1 MELGSLEVQ
10 IFVSLVVVLGTAFIA
25 LVCDFLKGNNE
36 QLRERNVE
44 LRARQDERERLG
56 LSQPLA
62 WLQGLAALVQRAPSP
77 PAAPVEPAR
86 MSTAPAPAA
95 TTPPDSSLK
104 LDNPTVPVTTA
115 PPASAEET
123 PMRRRLYDQVRPAPP
138 NTQWASKEELEQL
151 AGRAARIRARQE
163 AGQQSPDTGSAIG
176 SPAPKP
182 EVETDGS
189 IASKPVAPEPPP
201 PSPPSSA
208 VATDTPKIRV
218 LPVPFLVE
226 QSQPRVETV
235 PPPAAAAEG
244 ESIQTALLETEPE
257 PHPPSSSDHLPEAEL
272 ACEPAATARRERAPD
287 GWMELT
293 IGQAAPPSTDVPT
306 PTPPV
311 EPVPAAEQS
320 VPETAEPAAVVEPAP
335 ITIPSGLHDS
345 ATLSALLEANRP
357 FSGVVVSIGIND
369 FEALRERLASG
380 ETNTES
386 LAPLNK
392 LITSM
397 LRPGDFASRF
407 QEDDFILLFP
417 GEAGS
422 AAQRRLFQVSE
433 KLWDFQLRS
442 LGQLAVMFSW
452 GGLEV
457 TNEPL
462 SNAVAAARERMYQT
476 RRNRRQ
482 AADRKRV
489 ANG

>member
-77 PAAPVEPAR
+77 PAAPVEPTR
-86 MSTAPAPAA
+86 MSTAPAPA
-95 TTPPDSSLK
+95 TTAAPDSSLK
-104 LDNPTVPVTTA
+104 VDNPTVPVTTA
-115 PPASAEET
+115 PPAPAEE
-123 PMRRRLYDQVRPAPP
+123 PPIRRRLYDQVRPATS

-163 AGQQSPDTGSAIG
+163 AGQQSPETGSAIG

-182 EVETDGS
+182 EVETGGAT
-189 IASKPVAPEPPP
+189 ASKPVAPEPTPP
-201 PSPPSSA
+201 PSSP
-208 VATDTPKIRV
+208 VATETPKIRV

-226 QSQPRVETV
+226 QNQPSVETV
-235 PPPAAAAEG
+235 PPPAAAADV

-257 PHPPSSSDHLPEAEL
+257 PHPPSSSDRLPEGEL
-272 ACEPAATARRERAPD
+272 KCEPEGTTARCEPALD

-293 IGQAAPPSTDVPT
+293 VGQAAVPSPDVPV

-311 EPVPAAEQS
+311 ESAPCAAQFL
-320 VPETAEPAAVVEPAP
+320 PETAEPVAAVEPTP

-369 FEALRERLASG
+369 FEALRERLSSG
-380 ETNTES
+380 EQNTES

-462 SNAVAAARERMYQT
+462 SNAVAAARERMFQT

-482 AADRKRV
+482 AGDRKRV